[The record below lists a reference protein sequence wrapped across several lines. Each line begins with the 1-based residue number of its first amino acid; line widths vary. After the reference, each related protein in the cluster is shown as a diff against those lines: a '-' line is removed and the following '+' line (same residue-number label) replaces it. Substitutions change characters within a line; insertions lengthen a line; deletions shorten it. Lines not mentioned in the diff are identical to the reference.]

1 MDGQQKWR
9 WAGIVSVASI
19 CGVVLTETAANLLGG
34 YISDQIKSWEPPAE
48 ANVASV
54 APAPVVKSDKSDTKP
69 VADTEEPVADTE
81 EEVLVAAVPA
91 RDAKESQAVTTQSLR
106 PTPSPDPQ
114 PQPMSGSVEKVLDT
128 ATILVGG
135 QRLMLAGITGFGSPY
150 RDQLAKF
157 IQEQGGKVRC
167 APIGDRYSC
176 FVSNVDLG
184 LAALTNGA
192 ARTAADAPPAYRQ
205 AEAEAK
211 KSKRGIYQ

>member
-19 CGVVLTETAANLLGG
+19 CGVILTETAANLLGG
-34 YISDQIKSWEPPAE
+34 FISDQIKSWEPPAT
-48 ANVASV
+48 ATVASV
-54 APAPVVKSDKSDTKP
+54 APAAVAKSDKSEAKP
-69 VADTEEPVADTE
+69 ANTE
-81 EEVLVAAVPA
+81 EEVLVAAVPN
-91 RDAKESQAVTTQSLR
+91 RDGKESQAVTTQSLR

-114 PQPMSGSVEKVLDT
+114 PQPMSGPVEKVLDT

-135 QRLMLAGITGFGSPY
+135 QRLLLAGITGFGSPY
-150 RDQLAKF
+150 RDQLEKF

-167 APIGDRYSC
+167 APVGDRYSC

-192 ARTAADAPPAYRQ
+192 ARTAADASPAYRQ

>member
-19 CGVVLTETAANLLGG
+19 CGVILTETAANLLGG
-34 YISDQIKSWEPPAE
+34 FISDQIKSWEPPAE
-48 ANVASV
+48 ASVASV
-54 APAPVVKSDKSDTKP
+54 APVIKSGKSETTP
-69 VADTEEPVADTE
+69 VAGTEDE
-81 EEVLVAAVPA
+81 LRVAAVPV
-91 RDAKESQAVTTQSLR
+91 RDNKDSQAVSTQSLR

-128 ATILVGG
+128 ATILVSG

-157 IQEQGGKVRC
+157 IEEQGGKVRC

-192 ARTAADAPPAYRQ
+192 ARTATDASPAYRQ
-205 AEAEAK
+205 AEDEAK

>member
-19 CGVVLTETAANLLGG
+19 CGVILTETAANLLGG
-34 YISDQIKSWEPPAE
+34 FISDQIKSWEPPAG

-54 APAPVVKSDKSDTKP
+54 APAPVIKADKSETTP
-69 VADTEEPVADTE
+69 AADTED
-81 EEVLVAAVPA
+81 EVLVAAVPA
-91 RDAKESQAVTTQSLR
+91 REDKESQAVTPQSLR
-106 PTPSPDPQ
+106 PTPPPDPQ
-114 PQPMSGSVEKVLDT
+114 PQPMNGSVEKVLDT
-128 ATILVGG
+128 ATILVSG

-157 IQEQGGKVRC
+157 IEEQGGKVRC

-192 ARTAADAPPAYRQ
+192 ARTAADASPAYRQ

>member
-19 CGVVLTETAANLLGG
+19 CGVILTETVANLLGG
-34 YISDQIKSWEPPAE
+34 FISDRIKSWEPPAE
-48 ANVASV
+48 ASVASV
-54 APAPVVKSDKSDTKP
+54 APTPVAKSDKSEAK
-69 VADTEEPVADTE
+69 PVADTE

-91 RDAKESQAVTTQSLR
+91 REDKESQAVTTQSLR

-114 PQPMSGSVEKVLDT
+114 PQPMNGSVEKVLDT
-128 ATILVGG
+128 ATILVSG

-150 RDQLAKF
+150 RDQLARF
-157 IQEQGGKVRC
+157 IEEQGGKVRC

-192 ARTAADAPPAYRQ
+192 ARTAADASPAYRQ

>member
-19 CGVVLTETAANLLGG
+19 CGVILTETAANLLGG
-34 YISDQIKSWEPPAE
+34 YISDQIKTWEPPAE

-54 APAPVVKSDKSDTKP
+54 APAPVVKSDAKP
-69 VADTEEPVADTE
+69 VADTEEPVAE

-91 RDAKESQAVTTQSLR
+91 REGKESQAVTTQSLR

-114 PQPMSGSVEKVLDT
+114 PQPMNGSVEKVLDT

-157 IQEQGGKVRC
+157 IEEQGGKVRC
-167 APIGDRYSC
+167 APIGNRYSC

-192 ARTAADAPPAYRQ
+192 ARTAADASPAYRQ
-205 AEAEAK
+205 AEAVAK

>member
-19 CGVVLTETAANLLGG
+19 CGVILTETAANLLGG
-34 YISDQIKSWEPPAE
+34 FISDQIKSWEPPAG

-54 APAPVVKSDKSDTKP
+54 APVPVAKSDKSEAKP
-69 VADTEEPVADTE
+69 AANAESET
-81 EEVLVAAVPA
+81 EVLVAAVPN
-91 RDAKESQAVTTQSLR
+91 RDGKESQAVTTQSLR

-114 PQPMSGSVEKVLDT
+114 PQPMNGPVEKVLDT
-128 ATILVGG
+128 ATLLVGG
-135 QRLMLAGITGFGSPY
+135 QRLLLAGITGFGSPY
-150 RDQLAKF
+150 RDQLEKF

-167 APIGDRYSC
+167 APVDDRYSC

-192 ARTAADAPPAYRQ
+192 ARTAADASPAYRQ

>member
-19 CGVVLTETAANLLGG
+19 CGVILTETAANLLGG

-54 APAPVVKSDKSDTKP
+54 APGPVANSIKSQTTP
-69 VADTEEPVADTE
+69 VADTED
-81 EEVLVAAVPA
+81 EVLVAAVPA
-91 RDAKESQAVTTQSLR
+91 RDTKESQSVSTQSLR
-106 PTPSPDPQ
+106 PISSPDPQ
-114 PQPMSGSVEKVLDT
+114 PQPMSGSVDKVLNT
-128 ATILVGG
+128 ATILVDG

-157 IQEQGGKVRC
+157 IEEQGGKVRC

-176 FVSNVDLG
+176 FVSNVD
-184 LAALTNGA
+184 
-192 ARTAADAPPAYRQ
+192 R
-205 AEAEAK
+205 
-211 KSKRGIYQ
+211 KSVV